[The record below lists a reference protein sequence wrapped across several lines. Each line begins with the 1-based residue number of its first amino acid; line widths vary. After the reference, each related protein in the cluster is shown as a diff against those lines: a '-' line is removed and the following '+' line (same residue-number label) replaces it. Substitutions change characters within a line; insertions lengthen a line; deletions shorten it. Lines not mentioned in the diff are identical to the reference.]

1 MHFNY
6 RTWSAFFAPEPSIS
20 CQTIR
25 CRWNDFY
32 DFTTRICSL
41 PTFDRRREKLPE
53 FHLALSGA
61 HPTPPRKM
69 GIKYKKSSST
79 RSSFW
84 CLSVEAGW
92 GGVIYVLFHV
102 SVCSARGL
110 EAGKRERERERALE
124 CFRNV
129 SVMFHI
135 RSGGISFAPGS
146 CFLGGSRFI
155 WGKDCRGA
163 RFSGT

>member
-6 RTWSAFFAPEPSIS
+6 RTWSAFFPPEPSIS

-102 SVCSARGL
+102 SVCMFCTWSWSR
-110 EAGKRERERERALE
+110 EERERELWNASEMCLLCFTLDLEGFRLLPVPVFWGVYVLFEEKIVGAL
-124 CFRNV
+124 V
-129 SVMFHI
+129 
-135 RSGGISFAPGS
+135 
-146 CFLGGSRFI
+146 FLG
-155 WGKDCRGA
+155 
-163 RFSGT
+163 T